1 MLRLPEQWPGL
12 PEILQAEDIANFL
25 KFSLLFIFVLS
36 LSGLAGALFSQ
47 EPGWNTVFWNSLAL
61 TAASGAAI
69 WLLQRKKVLPAV
81 YLAVIGNGVW
91 LALAAW
97 MGAGVNG
104 ITYAALILPI
114 LTAALFLG
122 RQAGF
127 LAALASAGYGLFL
140 LTAGR
145 MGWLVNIERPISDV
159 FAWLAHTALFF
170 VSAQL
175 ISISLW
181 QVERALKKARAE
193 IEERAQ
199 TESEI
204 RRLNAELE
212 ERIAERT
219 AQLAESEERYRLIS
233 TVSSDYVFSS
243 RVNEDGS
250 LVLDWVAGAFEK
262 MTGYSREEYV
272 ERGGWSAALHPDD
285 SGIDQRDMES
295 IRKNQPVIT
304 EVRTFTK
311 QGELRW
317 ERVYAHP
324 RWDERENRLIGVYGA
339 VQDIT
344 ERKQTE
350 QALRASENRFRT
362 LVEQLP
368 VITYMDRV
376 DPFGNDLYVSPQ
388 FEQLTGY
395 NPEEG
400 LRGEYDF
407 WFNHVHPEDRAQMTE
422 EYRRCLE
429 NGEPLKSEYRFLA
442 RDGRF
447 VWFQDRAVRL
457 DDANG
462 QPEYIL
468 GVITDITERKQAE
481 QRLERQANQLAMLY
495 QLGQRMAAS
504 RGLEEIYRATQQ
516 TVEQLMPTDAFY
528 IALLDESQNTIE
540 YVYLTDQGVR
550 YPDESIPISEQTITA
565 RVITTGEP
573 LVFTT
578 DAGWEAFHIN
588 RSLYGTQEESRS
600 VLIAPLKL
608 SGKVIGAISAQSYQ
622 PDTYTGEQIQVF
634 MTLAN
639 QVATAIGNS
648 RLVQSLRLQAAALD
662 AAANAIIISDAD
674 GIIQWVNPAFT
685 AMTGYS
691 SHEAIGKKT
700 SLLRSGL
707 QEQAFYEELWNTL
720 AEGRVWQGELVNR
733 RKDGSLYVEEQ
744 VITPVRDEQGKV
756 FRYISIRQDITSRK
770 QAEEREIR
778 RRAMMK
784 TVIDLGKAVTKIT
797 DLRQCLHEIH
807 RSVQVG
813 LGFDRVGLFDYDPVQ
828 KQVRGLI
835 GTSAAGELEDTS
847 WFSEPVEAYEGWIKA
862 VSETRGLHLV
872 ENYSAAYDLASH
884 EHMRGVEQHATLAG
898 WVGEKP
904 VLLIGVDNLVT
915 GRKFSPEQ
923 LEALELFAGY
933 AGLAIENAQWNAQL
947 EQRVAER
954 TQQLQAANQELES
967 LAYTIAHDLRIPV
980 RAMLGFASIL
990 KETEAGN
997 LSLASLQRLDRIRDS
1012 AKLMG
1017 QQVDELLEFMR
1028 MGRAALRS
1036 QPVDMTGLVRAV
1048 RESLE
1053 TEMEGRDIRMRVQD
1067 LPACQGDRSLLRRV
1081 WLNLLAN
1088 AIKFTRSR
1096 PLAEIEIGAR
1106 QAEGVTEYFIRDNG
1120 VGFDMK
1126 FVDNL
1131 FGAFQRL
1138 HHPDEYEG
1146 TGMGLAIVQRI
1157 LQRHG
1162 GSIRAE
1168 AEEGKGA
1175 AFYFTLEAK
1184 QPSPPA

>member
-12 PEILQAEDIANFL
+12 SEILQAEDIAKFL

-36 LSGLAGALFSQ
+36 LLGLAGALFSQ

-91 LALAAW
+91 LAVAAW

-104 ITYAALILPI
+104 VTYAALVLPI

-122 RQAGF
+122 RRAGF

-140 LTAGR
+140 LAAGR
-145 MGWLVNIERPISDV
+145 MGWLVNVERPISDV
-159 FAWLAHTALFF
+159 FAWLANMALFF
-170 VSAQL
+170 ISAQL

-181 QVERALKKARAE
+181 QVERALRKARAE

-199 TESEI
+199 TESET

-262 MTGYSREEYV
+262 ITGCSREEYV
-272 ERGGWSAALHPDD
+272 ERGGWRAALHPDD
-285 SGIDQRDMES
+285 IGTDQRDMED
-295 IRKNQPVIT
+295 IMKNQPVVS

-317 ERVYAHP
+317 VRVYAHP
-324 RWDERENRLIGVYGA
+324 RWDERENGCLGVYGA

-344 ERKQTE
+344 EGKQAE
-350 QALRASENRFRT
+350 EALRASENRFRT

-368 VITYMDRV
+368 AITYMDRV
-376 DPFGNDLYVSPQ
+376 DTFGNTLYVSPQ
-388 FEQLTGY
+388 MEQLTGCK
-395 NPEEG
+395 PLEVMQ
-400 LRGEYDF
+400 GEYGF
-407 WFNHVHPEDRAQMTE
+407 WFNHVHPEDRAQMRE
-422 EYRRCLE
+422 DYRRCLE
-429 NGEPLKSEYRFLA
+429 NGELLKSEYRFFA
-442 RDGRF
+442 RDGRV

-457 DDANG
+457 DDAAG

-468 GVITDITERKQAE
+468 GVIIDITERKQFE
-481 QRLERQANQLAMLY
+481 QRLKQQATQLAELY
-495 QLGQRMAAS
+495 QLGQSMAAS
-504 RGLEEIYRATQQ
+504 RSLEEIYRATQQ
-516 TVEQLMPTDAFY
+516 TVQQLMPTDAFY
-528 IALLDESQNTIE
+528 IALLDENKNTVE
-540 YVYLTDQGVR
+540 YDYLIDRGVR
-550 YPDESIPISEQTITA
+550 YPKESIPLSQRTITA
-565 RVITTGEP
+565 HVITTGEP
-573 LVFTT
+573 LIFA
-578 DAGWEAFHIN
+578 DEADWQARRIN
-588 RSLYGTQEESRS
+588 RSMYGSQENSRS
-600 VLIAPLKL
+600 VIVAPMKL
-608 SGKVIGAISAQSYQ
+608 GGKVIGAISAQSYQ
-622 PDTYTGEQIQVF
+622 PNAYTGEQIQVF

-662 AAANAIIISDAD
+662 AAANAIVISDAD

-691 SHEAIGKKT
+691 SHEAIGQKT

-707 QEQAFYEELWNTL
+707 QEQAFYHELWNML
-720 AEGRVWQGELVNR
+720 SEGRVWQGELVNR
-733 RKDGSLYVEEQ
+733 RKDGSLYAEEQ

-756 FRYISIRQDITSRK
+756 FRYISIKQDITSRK
-770 QAEEREIR
+770 QSEEREIR
-778 RRAMMK
+778 RRAMME

-828 KQVRGLI
+828 RQVRGLI
-835 GTSAAGELEDTS
+835 GTSTAGEIEDTS
-847 WFSEPVEAYEGWIKA
+847 WFSEPVDAYEGWGKA

-872 ENYSAAYDLASH
+872 ENYSAAYAPANYDD
-884 EHMRGVEQHATLAG
+884 MRGVAQHATLAG

-954 TQQLQAANQELES
+954 TQQLQAASQELES

-980 RAMLGFASIL
+980 RAMHGFASIL

-997 LSLASLQRLDRIRDS
+997 LSLVSFQRLDRIRDS

-1017 QQVDELLEFMR
+1017 QQVDDLLEFMR
-1028 MGRAALRS
+1028 VGRAALRS
-1036 QPVDMTGLVRAV
+1036 QPVDMNSLVETARA
-1048 RESLE
+1048 SLE
-1053 TEMEGRDIRMRVQD
+1053 KEMEGRDIRVRVQD
-1067 LPACQGDRSLLRRV
+1067 LPACRGDRSLLRQV
-1081 WLNLLAN
+1081 WVNLLGN

-1106 QAEGVTEYFIRDNG
+1106 EVDGKTEYFIRDNG
-1120 VGFDMK
+1120 AGFDMK
-1126 FVDNL
+1126 FIDNL

-1157 LQRHG
+1157 IQRHG

-1168 AEEGKGA
+1168 AEEGQGA
-1175 AFYFTLEAK
+1175 AFYFTLG
-1184 QPSPPA
+1184 

>member
-12 PEILQAEDIANFL
+12 PEILQAEDIARFL

-61 TAASGAAI
+61 TAASAAAI

-91 LALAAW
+91 LAVAAW
-97 MGAGVNG
+97 MGAGVKG
-104 ITYAALILPI
+104 ITYAALILPV

-122 RQAGF
+122 RRAGF

-159 FAWLAHTALFF
+159 FAWLAHTAFFF

-272 ERGGWSAALHPDD
+272 ERGGWNAALHPDD
-285 SGIDQRDMES
+285 SGIDQRDMED
-295 IRKNQPVIT
+295 IRKNQPVIS

-317 ERVYAHP
+317 VRVYAHP
-324 RWDERENRLIGVYGA
+324 RWDEREDCLLGVYGA

-350 QALRASENRFRT
+350 EALRASENRFRT

-376 DPFGNDLYVSPQ
+376 DTFGNALYVSPQ
-388 FEQLTGY
+388 LEQLTGY
-395 NPEEG
+395 KPQEG
-400 LRGEYDF
+400 LQGEYDF
-407 WFNHVHPEDRAQMTE
+407 WFNHVHPEDRAQMQE
-422 EYRRCLE
+422 DYRRCLE
-429 NGEPLKSEYRFLA
+429 NGEPLKSEYRFFA
-442 RDGRF
+442 RDGRV

-457 DDANG
+457 DDAAG

-468 GVITDITERKQAE
+468 GVIIDITERKQFE
-481 QRLERQANQLAMLY
+481 QRLKQQATQLAELY
-495 QLGQRMAAS
+495 QLGQSMAAS
-504 RGLEEIYRATQQ
+504 RSLEEIYSATQQ

-528 IALLDESQNTIE
+528 IALLDENKNTVA
-540 YVYLTDQGVR
+540 YDYLIDRGVR
-550 YPDESIPISEQTITA
+550 YPKESIPLSHRTITA
-565 RVITTGEP
+565 HVITTGEP
-573 LVFTT
+573 LIFA
-578 DAGWEAFHIN
+578 DEADWQSHRIN
-588 RSLYGTQEESRS
+588 RSMYGSQENSRS
-600 VLIAPLKL
+600 VIVAPMKL
-608 SGKVIGAISAQSYQ
+608 AGKVIGAISAQSYQ

-634 MTLAN
+634 MTLAS

-662 AAANAIIISDAD
+662 AAANAIVISDAD

-707 QEQAFYEELWNTL
+707 QDRSFYEELWNTL
-720 AEGRVWQGELVNR
+720 SEGRVWQGELVNR

-756 FRYISIRQDITSRK
+756 FRYISIKQDIASRK
-770 QAEEREIR
+770 QSEEREIR
-778 RRAMMK
+778 RRAMME

-847 WFSEPVEAYEGWIKA
+847 WFSEPVDAYEGWIKA

-872 ENYSAAYDLASH
+872 ENYSAAYDLANH
-884 EHMRGVEQHATLAG
+884 EDMRGVEQHATLAG

-980 RAMLGFASIL
+980 RAMHGFASIL

-1017 QQVDELLEFMR
+1017 QQVDDLLEFMR
-1028 MGRAALRS
+1028 VGRAALRS
-1036 QPVDMTGLVRAV
+1036 QPVDMTGLVQAA

-1053 TEMEGRDIRMRVQD
+1053 TEMEGRDIRVRVQD
-1067 LPACQGDRSLLRRV
+1067 LPACLGDRSLLRRV
-1081 WLNLLAN
+1081 WVNLLGN

-1106 QAEGVTEYFIRDNG
+1106 QVEGATEYFIRDNG

-1157 LQRHG
+1157 IQRHG

-1175 AFYFTLEAK
+1175 AFYFTLGAK